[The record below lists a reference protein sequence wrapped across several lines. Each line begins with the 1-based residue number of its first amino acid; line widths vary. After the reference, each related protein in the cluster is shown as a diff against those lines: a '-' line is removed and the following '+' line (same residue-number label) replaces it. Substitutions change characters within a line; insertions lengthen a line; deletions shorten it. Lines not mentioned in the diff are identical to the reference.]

1 MKDYRRKSDKF
12 IHISSQF
19 ERQNVGGG
27 GGEGKLVMKCSKLD
41 SRILSFGGEGGE
53 RKLGKTRKIRV
64 VQRVGGGE
72 RETPLAKTTAN
83 EKRAREMFD
92 PEACLPGT
100 PTKRFKSSPKV
111 QIPVNYI

>member
-1 MKDYRRKSDKF
+1 MKGNRRKSDRF
-12 IHISSQF
+12 IQLSSQF
-19 ERQNVGGG
+19 EGQNVGGG
-27 GGEGKLVMKCSKLD
+27 GGEGKLVMTGSKLD
-41 SRILSFGGEGGE
+41 SRILSFWGEGGE

-72 RETPLAKTTAN
+72 REIPLAKTSAN
-83 EKRAREMFD
+83 EKRAREVFD

-100 PTKRFKSSPKV
+100 PTKRFKGSTKV